1 MLTERQKHGISEL
14 LVQMKT
20 SDLRSLA
27 QTVTSR
33 LIIPETKDEAIQ
45 AVMLHTESPLDL
57 LKRRKIKRDLLFKY
71 LHFKKVPVDGN
82 SDKSVLVSHVLESW
96 GSSEKAA
103 FIDEESLPEAPAPS
117 RNTSFTSLASL
128 DPGLTLHSALSSRGH
143 RIETGED
150 SISCAMM
157 EHDVDQGPT
166 SFIEAFPSSSPFSS
180 TFNGEAQEMAN
191 KFTQWFYDLLNE
203 LRDFGPQH
211 FWKDAS
217 AKISV
222 HRDGSVCSEDFSAV
236 ENGLDVCSAIKN
248 VVLKYGI
255 RFNPNNCPEGVS
267 GDMDPHGLVIIRACG
282 TLHNAATCCGVF
294 HQRFGLIRD
303 PLSSNSWKIKF
314 TEATLVSKT
323 VVNELPRLTHM
334 EQLSAMAQ
342 S

>member
-71 LHFKKVPVDGN
+71 LHFKK
-82 SDKSVLVSHVLESW
+82 SACRWELRQ
-96 GSSEKAA
+96 AA

-128 DPGLTLHSALSSRGH
+128 DPGLTLHSALSSRVSGH

-157 EHDVDQGPT
+157 EHDVDQGPH
-166 SFIEAFPSSSPFSS
+166 FI
-180 TFNGEAQEMAN
+180 
-191 KFTQWFYDLLNE
+191 
-203 LRDFGPQH
+203 H
-211 FWKDAS
+211 
-217 AKISV
+217 
-222 HRDGSVCSEDFSAV
+222 
-236 ENGLDVCSAIKN
+236 
-248 VVLKYGI
+248 
-255 RFNPNNCPEGVS
+255 
-267 GDMDPHGLVIIRACG
+267 
-282 TLHNAATCCGVF
+282 
-294 HQRFGLIRD
+294 
-303 PLSSNSWKIKF
+303 
-314 TEATLVSKT
+314 
-323 VVNELPRLTHM
+323 
-334 EQLSAMAQ
+334 
-342 S
+342 